1 MTEQNNLD
9 LELNTL
15 AESEDI
21 GIDPALLDTVEVQIE
36 PIAQRKRRISAKLLI
51 PHPIE
56 PIWRVL
62 TNYEALA
69 DFIPN
74 LAISRRIEHPTGG
87 IRLEQVGTQRLLRFN
102 FSARVVLDL
111 EEKFPHEINFN
122 LVEGDLKDFSGA
134 WRLESDAQSNQF
146 ATNLSYTVCVLPKRT
161 MPVAIIERRLSNDLR
176 INLLAVRQRVNELF
190 AAS

>member
-1 MTEQNNLD
+1 MTEQNNFD
-9 LELNTL
+9 LEFDEL
-15 AESEDI
+15 AEPENS
-21 GIDPALLDTVEVQIE
+21 GIEPSLLDTVDVQIE
-36 PIAQRKRRISAKLLI
+36 QIAQRTRQIAAKLSI
-51 PHPIE
+51 PHPVE

-74 LAISRRIEHPTGG
+74 LAISRRLEHPTGG

-122 LVEGDLKDFSGA
+122 MVEGDLKAFSGA
-134 WRLESDAQSNQF
+134 WRLEPDVQADRV
-146 ATNLSYTVCVLPKRT
+146 ATNLCYTVCVLPKRT
-161 MPVAIIERRLSNDLR
+161 MPVAIVERRLSNDLR
-176 INLLAVRQRVNELF
+176 VNLLAIRQRVDELCGTC
-190 AAS
+190 